1 MADIDKAEPQAR
13 FIVLFDIDGTLITG
27 PDKGP
32 SAGFLSMS
40 AALLK
45 VTGKDGRFMSV
56 DFAGRTDV
64 QIARALLVASGEPSP
79 TRDRVA
85 DVVDRYVGFLPENMK
100 TTPYSV
106 LGSPRRAVARLRE
119 EGAMVALGTGNV
131 RVGGELKLENA
142 GIFDLFDMDKGG
154 YGDDGDTRADL
165 LRAGVLRCSPTG
177 SLPVIIVGDT
187 PHDVSAA
194 HEIGAKCVGVPYR
207 QNDAATLEKAGAD
220 TIVDV
225 IDESLV
231 SIALGLLEGG
241 AP

>member
-1 MADIDKAEPQAR
+1 MADIDTTEQRAR

-40 AALLK
+40 AALER
-45 VTGKDGRFMSV
+45 VTGKDDRFMSV
-56 DFAGRTDV
+56 DFAGRTDL
-64 QIARALLVASGEPSP
+64 QIARALLVASGQPDPS
-79 TRDRVA
+79 RNRVV
-85 DVVDRYVGFLPENMK
+85 DVVNSYVGFLRQNVK
-100 TTPYSV
+100 TAPYAV

-131 RVGGELKLENA
+131 RAGGQVKLENA
-142 GIFDLFDMDKGG
+142 GIGDLFDMDKGG
-154 YGDDGDTRADL
+154 YGDDGDTRAEV
-165 LRAGVLRCSPTG
+165 LRAGVLRCSPSG

-194 HEIGAKCVGVPYR
+194 HEIGAKCVGVPY
-207 QNDAATLEKAGAD
+207 QKNDAATLEKAGAD
-220 TIVDV
+220 TIVEA
-225 IDESLV
+225 IDESLA
-231 SIALGLLEGG
+231 SIALELLEGR

>member
-1 MADIDKAEPQAR
+1 MADIDTTEQRAR

-32 SAGFLSMS
+32 SAGFLSMN
-40 AALLK
+40 AAIEQA
-45 VTGKDGRFMSV
+45 TGKDDRLMSA
-56 DFAGRTDV
+56 DFAGRTDL
-64 QIARALLVASGEPSP
+64 QIARALLVASGEPDPS
-79 TRDRVA
+79 RDRVV
-85 DVVDRYVGFLPENMK
+85 DVVNNYVGFLCQNVKMI
-100 TTPYSV
+100 PYTV
-106 LGSPRRAVARLRE
+106 LGSPRRAVARLCE

-131 RVGGELKLENA
+131 RTGSQVKLETT
-142 GIFDLFDMDKGG
+142 GICDLFDMDKGG
-154 YGDDGDTRADL
+154 YGDDGDTRTE
-165 LRAGVLRCSPTG
+165 VLRTGALRCDPSG

-220 TIVDV
+220 TIVEV
-225 IDESLV
+225 LDESLA
-231 SIALGLLEGG
+231 SIVLKLLEGR